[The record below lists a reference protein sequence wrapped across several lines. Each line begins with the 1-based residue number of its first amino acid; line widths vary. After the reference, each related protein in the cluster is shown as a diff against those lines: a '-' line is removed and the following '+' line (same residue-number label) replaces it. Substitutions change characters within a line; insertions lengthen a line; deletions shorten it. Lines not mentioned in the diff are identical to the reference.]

1 MATSFD
7 QITQRVK
14 QQLLGY
20 TRNQEKLTY
29 LTSDMTATDVM
40 LNVDIDTARAV
51 SRGVLEI
58 DDELIL
64 VKGVDVGSGNV
75 QVFGGL
81 KGRGA
86 EGSTA
91 SAHSMDSIIISD
103 PRYPRIRIKEAIN
116 ETISAIYPDIWIFGE
131 TEFPY
136 IAARLEYP
144 IPAEAEDV
152 YKVVWNTIGPS
163 GMWMASQRYR
173 FNPQASTT
181 PGQTFPT
188 PTPTGKSIQIL
199 DYGITPGRNVRVTY
213 VAPPKVMVN
222 GSDDFVTTTGLEE
235 RMLDLIVYGA
245 CWRLLPGWEA
255 GRLQQSS
262 IESTERAPLV
272 PTGAANNASQY
283 YLGLYQRRLNEERD
297 RLLDLYP
304 NYQTFSS

>member
-91 SAHSMDSIIISD
+91 SVQSMDSSIM
-103 PRYPRIRIKEAIN
+103 
-116 ETISAIYPDIWIFGE
+116 F
-131 TEFPY
+131 
-136 IAARLEYP
+136 RLG
-144 IPAEAEDV
+144 
-152 YKVVWNTIGPS
+152 T
-163 GMWMASQRYR
+163 
-173 FNPQASTT
+173 
-181 PGQTFPT
+181 
-188 PTPTGKSIQIL
+188 
-199 DYGITPGRNVRVTY
+199 
-213 VAPPKVMVN
+213 
-222 GSDDFVTTTGLEE
+222 
-235 RMLDLIVYGA
+235 
-245 CWRLLPGWEA
+245 
-255 GRLQQSS
+255 
-262 IESTERAPLV
+262 
-272 PTGAANNASQY
+272 
-283 YLGLYQRRLNEERD
+283 
-297 RLLDLYP
+297 
-304 NYQTFSS
+304 